1 MGELQRYRAQ
11 GGPIGAVA
19 QRFVCELGD
28 SGLVGISPDVIE
40 RLAMLA
46 QAQAPLDEADQRW
59 IRSQLPDIVR
69 EVAKSKPN
77 DAIFDSDQAIVAA
90 VG

>member
-28 SGLVGISPDVIE
+28 ADLGGISPDVIE

-59 IRSQLPDIVR
+59 IRSQLPDLVR
-69 EVAKSKPN
+69 KVALLAHATSM
-77 DAIFDSDQAIVAA
+77 IRLQS
-90 VG
+90 